1 MSKPVEPDTH
11 LIPREVAFQST
22 HDSHALTGLP
32 ICSIA
37 FVSRVELGGMRSA
50 STALLNFSIIVSF
63 I

>member
-11 LIPREVAFQST
+11 PIPWEVAFQST
-22 HDSHALTGLP
+22 HDSHALIGLS

-37 FVSRVELGGMRSA
+37 FVSRVELGGMKWA
-50 STALLNFSIIVSF
+50 SMALLNFSIIVSF